1 MTSTT
6 LDPGRFA
13 QRLVGHLPDDIQDAR
28 FRAVARDEYAEYR
41 SLRAALRALLPAELP
56 ADHPF
61 NRIDEA
67 AHAWAGECFD
77 RGLAV
82 GAACEALRRHLLGPD
97 PTPAPAPAG
106 LADD

>member
-1 MTSTT
+1 MTAT

-41 SLRAALRALLPAELP
+41 SLRAALRALLLAELP
-56 ADHPF
+56 A
-61 NRIDEA
+61 
-67 AHAWAGECFD
+67 GECFA

-82 GAACEALRRHLLGPD
+82 GAACEQLRRQLLG
-97 PTPAPAPAG
+97 
-106 LADD
+106 AD